1 MKIKVLKA
9 TAASGVHLEKGK
21 IYDVSDFDG
30 EFLIDRGKAEIS
42 KQKPKKQQN
51 LLNNGIY

>member
-21 IYDVSDFDG
+21 VYDLSEFDAK
-30 EFLIDRGKAEIS
+30 FLIDRGKAEII
-42 KQKPKKQQN
+42 KQKVKK
-51 LLNNGIY
+51 IIKTTE